1 MPRTLLFIFLICPLA
16 LLASEPVASDKT
28 AEEVRNQFTTQRALV
43 TGLVEGVTEYL
54 PVSSTGHMII
64 SDAVMGVE
72 KNSTMVESSVVD
84 RKGRRLSLE
93 KIADDYIVIIQ
104 LGAILAVLFIFYQR
118 MKSVVVGIF
127 KANRSSI
134 LLATAVLIA
143 FLPAAILGLIIK
155 DYIPFDVTIVA
166 LALIIGGF
174 VIFLAEDKL
183 PKIESDNSGELN
195 VTPKQAL
202 WIGLCQC
209 VALIPGTSRSLATI
223 LGGRWAGLSSA
234 VATEF
239 SFLVGFVILSAASVY
254 KMYSLG
260 PALKQVYPIGNASLG
275 LFIAAIAAFIS
286 VKWMIGFIMRRGL
299 KPFAWYRI
307 IAGLLLL
314 SAKCLGYL

>member
-1 MPRTLLFIFLICPLA
+1 MPRTLLF
-16 LLASEPVASDKT
+16 LLLNSPFGLWAAEQASPDKT
-28 AEEVRNQFTTQRALV
+28 AEEVRNQFTTQRAIV

-72 KNSTMVESSVVD
+72 KSSTQVEASVVD

-118 MKSVVVGIF
+118 MSSVVVGIF
-127 KANRSSI
+127 KGNRSSI
-134 LLATAVLIA
+134 LLALAILIA
-143 FLPAAILGLIIK
+143 FLPAAILGFIIK
-155 DYIPFDVTIVA
+155 EYIPFNVTIVA

-174 VIFLAEDKL
+174 VIFLAENKL
-183 PKIESDNSGELN
+183 PRIPLDDTGELN
-195 VTPKQAL
+195 VTPKQAV

-254 KMYSLG
+254 KMYALG
-260 PALKQVYPIGNASLG
+260 PALFKVYPIGNASLG
-275 LFIAAIAAFIS
+275 LLVAAVAAFIS

-314 SAKCLGYL
+314 GAKCLGYF

>member
-1 MPRTLLFIFLICPLA
+1 
-16 LLASEPVASDKT
+16 
-28 AEEVRNQFTTQRALV
+28 
-43 TGLVEGVTEYL
+43 
-54 PVSSTGHMII
+54 VSSTGHMII
-64 SDAVMGVE
+64 SDAVMGIDKSSTQVE
-72 KNSTMVESSVVD
+72 ASVVD

-104 LGAILAVLFIFYQR
+104 LGAILAVLFIFSKR
-118 MKSVVVGIF
+118 MTSVVVGIF
-127 KANRSSI
+127 KGNRSSI
-134 LLATAVLIA
+134 FLAVAILIA
-143 FLPAAILGLIIK
+143 FLPAAILGLLIK
-155 DYIPFDVTIVA
+155 DYIPFNVEVVA

-174 VIFLAEDKL
+174 VIFLAEEKL
-183 PKIESDNSGELN
+183 PKIPSDNTDQLN
-195 VTPKQAL
+195 VTPVQAL

-260 PALKQVYPIGNASLG
+260 PALLKVYPIGNASLG
-275 LFIAAIAAFIS
+275 LLIAALAAFIS

-307 IAGLLLL
+307 VAGLLLL
-314 SAKCLGYL
+314 GAKSLGYF

>member
-1 MPRTLLFIFLICPLA
+1 MPRALLFLLLVCPIGSWA
-16 LLASEPVASDKT
+16 AEQTAPDKT
-28 AEEVRNQFTTQRALV
+28 AEEVRNEFTTQRAIV
-43 TGLVEGVTEYL
+43 TGLVEGITEYL

-72 KNSTMVESSVVD
+72 KSSTLVEASVVD

-118 MKSVVVGIF
+118 MSSVIVGIF
-127 KANRSSI
+127 KGHRSSI
-134 LLATAVLIA
+134 FLALAILIA
-143 FLPAAILGLIIK
+143 FLPAAILGFIIK
-155 DYIPFDVTIVA
+155 DYIPFNVTIVA

-174 VIFLAEDKL
+174 VIFLAENKL
-183 PKIESDNSGELN
+183 PKIPSDNTGELN
-195 VTPKQAL
+195 ITPKQAL

-260 PALKQVYPIGNASLG
+260 PALFKVYPIGNASLG
-275 LFIAAIAAFIS
+275 LLVAAVAAFIS

-314 SAKCLGYL
+314 GAKCLGYF